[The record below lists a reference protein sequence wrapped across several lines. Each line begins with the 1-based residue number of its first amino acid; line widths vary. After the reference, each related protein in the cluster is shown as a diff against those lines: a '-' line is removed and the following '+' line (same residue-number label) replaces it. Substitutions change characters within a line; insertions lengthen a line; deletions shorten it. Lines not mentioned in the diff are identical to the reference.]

1 LAQALEK
8 REEAEPVEARRPP
21 AVAPAR
27 QTDPGSSGG
36 ASRYLLIVAAFVVV
50 IAGMKAA
57 SALVVPFLLAV
68 FIAIIL
74 APLFLALQRRHVP
87 SGIALLLVVALVVG
101 IGLVAGSVLE
111 RSLSGFSG
119 SMKRYQD
126 AFATQTGALWAWLE
140 SLGIAATGSTL
151 GDYLN
156 PQILL
161 EHIGPIAGKLGDV
174 LVMSFIVLIVAI
186 FILLEAAVMPA
197 KVRALP
203 GVSHDTWERIRQIVA
218 NVRRYML
225 LKTVMSVL
233 TGALIAGFCAA
244 LGIDFPILLGVL
256 AFALNYIPNI
266 GSTVAAMPGILLAF
280 IEFGPG
286 TAVITAMGYVV
297 INVGVSN
304 GIEPRYMGYGLG
316 LSPLVVLTSVI
327 FWGWVLGPLGMLL
340 SVPLTMT
347 LKIALESDEET
358 RWIAL
363 LMGSRPPPRFAS
375 VRDGA
380 KRRARTAQGD

>member
-1 LAQALEK
+1 MG
-8 REEAEPVEARRPP
+8 
-21 AVAPAR
+21 AP
-27 QTDPGSSGG
+27 G
-36 ASRYLLIVAAFVVV
+36 RYLIIAAAFVVV

-57 SALVVPFLLAV
+57 AALIVPFLLAV
-68 FIAIIL
+68 FIAVIL
-74 APLFLALQRRHVP
+74 APFFLMLQRRRVP
-87 SGIALLLVVALVVG
+87 SGIALLLVVALIVG
-101 IGLVAGSVLE
+101 IGLLAAGVLE
-111 RSLSGFSG
+111 RSLSGFSEN
-119 SMKRYQD
+119 MQRYQG
-126 AFATQTGALWAWLE
+126 ALTTQTNEVWAWLE

-151 GDYLN
+151 TDYLN
-156 PQILL
+156 PEILL

-186 FILLEAAVMPA
+186 FILLETAVMPA

-203 GVSHDTWERIRQIVA
+203 GLSHDTWDRIRQIVA

-233 TGALIAGFCAA
+233 TGALVAA
-244 LGIDFPILLGVL
+244 FAAILGIDFPILLGVL

-266 GSTVAAMPGILLAF
+266 GSTVAAIPGILLAF
-280 IEFGPG
+280 VEFGPG
-286 TAVITAMGYVV
+286 TALITALGYVV

-316 LSPLVVLTSVI
+316 LSPLVVLSSVI

-347 LKIALESDEET
+347 LKIALESDEDT

-363 LMGSRPPPRFAS
+363 LMGSRPRTRFAS
-375 VRDGA
+375 ARSAG
-380 KRRARTAQGD
+380 KRRVDRGAA

>member
-1 LAQALEK
+1 MAHALERQK
-8 REEAEPVEARRPP
+8 TEAVEARPP
-21 AVAPAR
+21 PVPEPAR
-27 QTDPGSSGG
+27 RQPQASIGAPG
-36 ASRYLLIVAAFVVV
+36 RYLLIAAAFVVV

-57 SALVVPFLLAV
+57 SALIVPFLLAV
-68 FIAIIL
+68 FIAVIL
-74 APLFLALQRRHVP
+74 APVFLALQRRRVP
-87 SGIALLLVVALVVG
+87 SGVALLLVVALIVG
-101 IGLVAGSVLE
+101 LGLVAAGVLE
-111 RSLSGFSG
+111 RSLSGVSG
-119 SMKRYQD
+119 SMQRYQA
-126 AFATQTGALWAWLE
+126 AFATQTGEIWAWLE
-140 SLGIAATGSTL
+140 SLGVAATGSTL
-151 GDYLN
+151 TDYLN
-156 PQILL
+156 PQLLL

-203 GVSHDTWERIRQIVA
+203 GISHAAWDRIRQIA
-218 NVRRYML
+218 TDVRRYML

-233 TGALIAGFCAA
+233 TGALVAVFCAV

-266 GSTVAAMPGILLAF
+266 GSTVAAIPGILLAF
-280 IEFGPG
+280 VEFGLG
-286 TAVITAMGYVV
+286 SALITTVGYVV

-304 GIEPRYMGYGLG
+304 GIEPRYMGHGLG
-316 LSPLVVLTSVI
+316 LSPLVVLSSVI

-347 LKIALESDEET
+347 LKIALESDEDT

-363 LMGSRPPPRFAS
+363 LLGSRPPPRFAS
-375 VRDGA
+375 ARSGA
-380 KRRARTAQGD
+380 KRRARAPGD

>member
-1 LAQALEK
+1 LARALERQK
-8 REEAEPVEARRPP
+8 TEAVEAKPPP
-21 AVAPAR
+21 ALEPSRGQGQGSIGAP
-27 QTDPGSSGG
+27 G
-36 ASRYLLIVAAFVVV
+36 RYLLIAAAFVVV

-57 SALVVPFLLAV
+57 SALIVPFLLAV
-68 FIAIIL
+68 FIAVIL
-74 APLFLALQRRHVP
+74 APLFLALQRRRVP
-87 SGIALLLVVALVVG
+87 SGVALLLVVALIVG
-101 IGLVAGSVLE
+101 LGLVAAGVLE
-111 RSLSGFSG
+111 RSLSGVSG
-119 SMKRYQD
+119 SMQRHQA
-126 AFATQTGALWAWLE
+126 AFATQTNEIWAWLE

-151 GDYLN
+151 TDYLN
-156 PQILL
+156 PQLLL

-203 GVSHDTWERIRQIVA
+203 GISHATWDRIRQIA
-218 NVRRYML
+218 ADVRRYML

-233 TGALIAGFCAA
+233 TGALVAVFCAV

-266 GSTVAAMPGILLAF
+266 GSTVAAIPGILLAF
-280 IEFGPG
+280 VEFGLG
-286 TAVITAMGYVV
+286 SALITTVGYVV

-304 GIEPRYMGYGLG
+304 GIEPRYMGHGLG
-316 LSPLVVLTSVI
+316 LSPLVVLSSLI

-347 LKIALESDEET
+347 LKIALESDEDT

-363 LMGSRPPPRFAS
+363 LLGSRPPPRFAS
-375 VRDGA
+375 A
-380 KRRARTAQGD
+380 KRRARAARGE